1 MTTIENYD
9 RVIALGIDMQNDF
22 CPGGALAVPEGD
34 QVIPVF
40 NRVAEWVR
48 NHNGIVALTA
58 DWHPAD
64 TSHFDMW
71 PPHCVGGTKGAEFHP
86 DLEIKKGDYSLRKGM
101 KKNEDAYS
109 GFDAVLP
116 DGYKL
121 EQLIHPAKEVVALVI
136 GGLATDYCVKATT
149 LDAIKKTKKMQFVD
163 VYVLEDGIAA
173 VDILPDDGAKAI
185 REMKMAGAQF
195 ITSEDIL
202 QNRNLEAAKGAKS

>member
-1 MTTIENYD
+1 MATIEHYD
-9 RVIALGIDMQNDF
+9 RVIAVGVDMQNDF

-34 QVIPVF
+34 RVIPVF
-40 NRVAEWVR
+40 NRVADWVR

-58 DWHPAD
+58 DWHPEE

-71 PPHCVGGTKGAEFHP
+71 PPHCVGGTQGAEFHP
-86 DLEIKKGDYSLRKGM
+86 DLNVTPGDYSLRKGM

-109 GFDAVLP
+109 GFDAVLSN
-116 DGYKL
+116 GRKL
-121 EQLIHPAKEVVALVI
+121 EQIIHPAKEVVALVI

-149 LDAIKKTKKMQFVD
+149 LDAIKKTRKMQFVD

-173 VDILPDDGAKAI
+173 VDLLPGDGAKAI
-185 REMKMAGAQF
+185 REMKMAGAKF

-202 QNRNLEAAKGAKS
+202 QNRNLEA